1 MNLQDKAFMAKFNAL
16 CESVAKIEERTKDVA
31 KIGEICAKLE
41 SRMEKVGEELKAVQ
55 DVSAANTKAIQGL
68 RKEVGKLR
76 PKVFD
81 NDQYSRKPNVIVR
94 GIPEKRPGEQNQKEN
109 TKELIQIL
117 ASRLGAQ
124 LHDYD
129 VCAVHR
135 LYRRDDDD
143 STTVAPIVVRLNSFD
158 KKHELMSLS
167 KKKKL
172 NSSMIGL
179 GGNMPIFVDE
189 HLTRETL
196 ALLHAAKC
204 AKWKGF
210 IEDAWCRD
218 GKIFIREVA
227 GGPTRRIGDTTYLES
242 LGLDINEVQSQR
254 SKNRANKPKRTVDMR
269 SPESVEYQTDS
280 DGSEF
285 RGSEKD
291 DEARN
296 GNVKKRSRSTNSTTA
311 NGTNNWR
318 GKWKNGKHRE
328 NLQFK
333 DSAETA
339 T

>member
-1 MNLQDKAFMAKFNAL
+1 
-16 CESVAKIEERTKDVA
+16 
-31 KIGEICAKLE
+31 
-41 SRMEKVGEELKAVQ
+41 
-55 DVSAANTKAIQGL
+55 
-68 RKEVGKLR
+68 
-76 PKVFD
+76 
-81 NDQYSRKPNVIVR
+81 
-94 GIPEKRPGEQNQKEN
+94 
-109 TKELIQIL
+109 
-117 ASRLGAQ
+117 
-124 LHDYD
+124 
-129 VCAVHR
+129 
-135 LYRRDDDD
+135 
-143 STTVAPIVVRLNSFD
+143 
-158 KKHELMSLS
+158 
-167 KKKKL
+167 
-172 NSSMIGL
+172 
-179 GGNMPIFVDE
+179 MPIFVDE

-218 GKIFIREVA
+218 GKIFIREIA

-285 RGSEKD
+285 RGPKKD

-318 GKWKNGKHRE
+318 GKWKNGKHQE
-328 NLQFK
+328 NLQFE